1 MNWLVNNYEQILPL
15 LLNHLRLSLLP
26 IVIGFVL
33 AIPLGWLAWRFR
45 LTRGLLLTL
54 ASLLYTIPSIALFAV
69 LPPLLGLPY
78 LSETNVTI
86 ALTIYAVALMSRS
99 AADAFGSVD
108 ADVRQSAT
116 AMGYSAWQRFWVV
129 ELPLAGPVLLAGL
142 RVVVVSTIALV
153 TVGLDGNL
161 DIEAADLAVFEAD
174 GYVARLGSNVN
185 YAGNGSARGFI
196 TGNRIAT
203 GTSSDGPF
211 TQAGVPGASTAYH
224 RIVKINDDMFY
235 VLATSGPDY
244 LTHHKTHIV
253 RYRRA
258 STLPPSDRIF
268 FDGFDP

>member
-153 TVGLDGNL
+153 TVGVLVGVKSLGYFFTDGSQRHIPFEVLTGVVLTMALALVLDGL
-161 DIEAADLAVFEAD
+161 LVL
-174 GYVARLGSNVN
+174 LGRMVLPWSRP
-185 YAGNGSARGFI
+185 AG
-196 TGNRIAT
+196 
-203 GTSSDGPF
+203 
-211 TQAGVPGASTAYH
+211 
-224 RIVKINDDMFY
+224 
-235 VLATSGPDY
+235 
-244 LTHHKTHIV
+244 
-253 RYRRA
+253 RRA
-258 STLPPSDRIF
+258 RTPLVT
-268 FDGFDP
+268 GEATA